1 MFDFMAILT
10 AFLVVAGVGLVL
22 GILLALF
29 TQFFGI
35 EDDPKVK
42 AVRGA
47 LPGANCGAC
56 GFKGC
61 DDYAKA
67 VAEGRAAP
75 NLCIPG
81 GADTVA
87 ALSEVLGV
95 EAEAAAPKVAFIHC
109 NGVCE
114 ATSPK
119 AEYDGMQTCKASGM
133 VFGGAGSCIYGCI
146 GCGDCASVCPADAI
160 CIRDGIA
167 HVDPRA
173 CIGCM
178 ACTKACPKHIISML
192 PKDAVV
198 ANFCSNK
205 EKGAD
210 ARKNC
215 KNACIGCKKCEKTC
229 PNGAITVIDNNAIV
243 DYEKCT
249 HCGACTEACP
259 TKCLKAVNFQ

>member
-109 NGVCE
+109 NGVCG

-133 VFGGAGSCIYGCI
+133 VFGGAGSCVYGCI

-249 HCGACTEACP
+249 HCGACAEACP
-259 TKCLKAVNFQ
+259 TKCLKAVDFQ

>member
-1 MFDFMAILT
+1 MDFMAILT

-22 GILLALF
+22 GVLLALF
-29 TQFFGI
+29 THFFGI
-35 EDDPKVK
+35 EDDPKFK

-67 VAEGRAAP
+67 IAEGRAAP

-81 GADTVA
+81 GADTVS
-87 ALSEVLGV
+87 ALSEILGV
-95 EAEAAAPKVAFIHC
+95 EAEAAAPRVAFVHC
-109 NGVCE
+109 NGVPE

-119 AEYDGMQTCKASGM
+119 AAYDGMQSCCAECM
-133 VFGGAGSCIYGCI
+133 VYGGAGSCVYGCI

-167 HVDPRA
+167 HIDPRA
-173 CIGCM
+173 CIGCG
-178 ACTKACPKHIISML
+178 ACAKACPKHIISMI

-249 HCGACTEACP
+249 HCGACAEACP

>member
-1 MFDFMAILT
+1 MDFMNILI
-10 AFLVVAGVGLVL
+10 AVAVVAVVGLVL
-22 GILLALF
+22 GLLIALC
-29 TQFFGI
+29 THFFGI
-35 EDDPKVK
+35 EDDPKK
-42 AVRGA
+42 KQIREC

-56 GFKGC
+56 GYKGC
-61 DDYAKA
+61 DDYADA
-67 VAEGRAAP
+67 LAEGREKNAG
-75 NLCIPG
+75 LCIPG
-81 GADTVA
+81 GADTTSAVA
-87 ALSEVLGV
+87 AVLGV
-95 EAEAAAPKVAFIHC
+95 EAQAAQAKVAFVHC

-119 AEYDGMQTCKASGM
+119 AIYDGIQDCRAESMI
-133 VFGGAGSCIYGCI
+133 FAGSGSCPYSCI
-146 GCGDCASVCPADAI
+146 GCGDCADVCPADAI

-173 CIGCM
+173 CIGCG
-178 ACTKACPKHIISML
+178 ACVRTCPRHVISML

-249 HCGACTEACP
+249 HCGACAEACP

>member
-22 GILLALF
+22 GVLLALF
-29 TQFFGI
+29 THFFGI

-87 ALSEVLGV
+87 ALSEILGV
-95 EAEAAAPKVAFIHC
+95 EAEAAAAKVAFVHC
-109 NGVCE
+109 NGVCG

-119 AEYDGMQTCKASGM
+119 AVYDGMQTCQANSM

-146 GCGDCASVCPADAI
+146 GCGDCVSVCPADAI

-167 HVDPRA
+167 HIDPRA
-173 CIGCM
+173 CIGCG
-178 ACTKACPKHIISML
+178 ACAKGCPKNVISML
-192 PKDAVV
+192 PKDAAV

-243 DYEKCT
+243 NYEKCT
-249 HCGACTEACP
+249 HCGACAEACP
-259 TKCLKAVNFQ
+259 TKCLKAVDFQ